1 MILPPD
7 MSLPQIALL
16 LILSMALIGIIFG
29 DD

>member
-1 MILPPD
+1 MICPPD
-7 MSLPQIALL
+7 MSLPQIVLL